1 MGGPWRDR
9 RFDAAAWQRPA
20 ARSEGRSE
28 TVTTGGAQEYLTGI
42 VIGYIAS
49 VITSIAIMLTLLKG
63 GW

>member
-9 RFDAAAWQRPA
+9 RFDPTAWRTPVTRVEA
-20 ARSEGRSE
+20 GLEA
-28 TVTTGGAQEYLTGI
+28 TVSGGYDRVTGI

-49 VITSIAIMLTLLKG
+49 VVTSITIMLVFLKA

>member
-9 RFDAAAWQRPA
+9 GFDPKAWRTPVA
-20 ARSEGRSE
+20 SVETRSEAA
-28 TVTTGGAQEYLTGI
+28 GAPGPHDYLTGI

-49 VITSIAIMLTLLKG
+49 VLTSLAIMLTFLKH

>member
-9 RFDAAAWQRPA
+9 RFDAATWRTPA
-20 ARSEGRSE
+20 PRGEARSEAVGTRG
-28 TVTTGGAQEYLTGI
+28 VHDYLTGI

-49 VITSIAIMLTLLKG
+49 VITSIAIMLTLLKN

>member
-9 RFDAAAWQRPA
+9 RFDPIAWRTPVARVEGGPEAAA
-20 ARSEGRSE
+20 S
-28 TVTTGGAQEYLTGI
+28 GGHDRVTGI

-49 VITSIAIMLTLLKG
+49 VVTSVVIMLLFLKA